1 MRNFSRFG
9 KNMLEPLLLGSGNLI
24 ASVIGGLFWLG
35 LASIVTATSYGEMN
49 YYIAAAT
56 LASGLSIAGLNF
68 TTTTYLAKG
77 FEKIVGQAN
86 VVVLILGSIS
96 AIILAIIIN
105 HIPAALL
112 VLALSSFL
120 MTGAEFLG
128 RKRYKAFSILIIS
141 NRSAQVIVSLGLY
154 YLFGIDGV
162 ILGYALT
169 SLVFSYPFFRSIR
182 SASLSF
188 EEIKRRMRFSLHSY
202 SEPVS
207 LTIATN
213 ADKLL
218 IAPIFGFEVLG
229 LYHLGFQFL
238 MFLSVIPAS
247 LNQYL
252 LPQEA
257 SGIERKGIRTFGL
270 VLSIVFAVI
279 LFFTLPLIIEQFFPK
294 YTEGTT
300 LAQLLILG
308 VIPLTMNSL
317 LNTRLLGKEKSKLV
331 VIGAAVYI
339 SSLLFLLYVLGDHF
353 GLLGLGMA
361 VIISSLIQYATL
373 WMLNNVHRKSYSH

>member
-49 YYIAAAT
+49 YYISAAT

-128 RKRYKAFSILIIS
+128 RKSYKAFSILIIS

-182 SASLSF
+182 SASFSF

-218 IAPIFGFEVLG
+218 IAPIFGFEILG

-270 VLSIVFAVI
+270 VLSIVLAVI

-294 YTEGTT
+294 YTEGTS

-308 VIPLTMNSL
+308 VIPITMNSL
-317 LNTRLLGKEKSKLV
+317 MNTRLLGKEKSKIV
-331 VIGAAVYI
+331 VIGSAVYI

-353 GLLGLGMA
+353 GLVGLGMA
-361 VIISSLIQYATL
+361 VIISSLFQYATL
-373 WMLNNVHRKSYSH
+373 WMLNNVHGKSYSH

>member
-9 KNMLEPLLLGSGNLI
+9 KNIFEPLLLGSGNLI
-24 ASVIGGLFWLG
+24 ASLIGGLFWLG
-35 LASIVTATSYGEMN
+35 LASIITATSYGELN

-56 LASGLSIAGLNF
+56 LASSFSIAGLNF
-68 TTTTYLAKG
+68 TTTTYLSKG

-86 VVVLILGSIS
+86 IVVLILGSIS

-112 VLALSSFL
+112 VLSLSSFL

-128 RKRYKAFSILIIS
+128 RKNYKGFSILIIA
-141 NRSAQVIVSLGLY
+141 NRSAQVIVSLSLY
-154 YLFGIDGV
+154 YLFGIDG
-162 ILGYALT
+162 IIIGYALT

-207 LTIATN
+207 LSIATN

-218 IAPIFGFEVLG
+218 IAPIFGFEILG

-238 MFLSVIPAS
+238 MFLTVIPAS

-270 VLSIVFAVI
+270 VLSIVLAVI

-294 YTEGTT
+294 YTEATS
-300 LAQLLILG
+300 LAQLMILA

-317 LNTRLLGKEKSKLV
+317 MNTRLLGKEKSKLV
-331 VIGAAVYI
+331 VIGSAVYI
-339 SSLLFLLYVLGDHF
+339 SSLLFLLYVLGNHF

-361 VIISSLIQYATL
+361 VIISSSIQYAIL